1 MKYKVI
7 ILFLF
12 AMFSYLGYAQ
22 DASGCPAATGSSL
35 NAVLAAVA
43 VTVILVLSYLVVKYK
58 KKATTTSLPSKEEET
73 VTTKLPE
80 EKPVEVIPDSG
91 EEPANVVEP
100 DSGEIYAVI
109 AMALTEALYED
120 HDDEN
125 MVLTMK
131 DVSRSYSPWS
141 SKIYTLRE
149 IPKR

>member
-12 AMFSYLGYAQ
+12 AMFSHIGYAQ
-22 DASGCPAATGSSL
+22 DASGTLAATGSSL
-35 NAVLAAVA
+35 NTVLAIAAVA
-43 VTVILVLSYLVVKYK
+43 VILVLSYLVVKYK
-58 KKATTTSLPSKEEET
+58 KKATISLPSKEET
-73 VTTKLPE
+73 VVTTELPE
-80 EKPVEVIPDSG
+80 EKP
-91 EEPANVVEP
+91 ANDVVEP

-125 MVLTMK
+125 MILTMK
-131 DVSRSYSPWS
+131 EVSRSYSPWS